1 MKKTL
6 IVISQI
12 ITFTLFSLTNPL
24 TANAIEIGDIISPEI
39 AAKLNLTPNK
49 VAVVDFFAS
58 WCASCSKE
66 IPDLNKFHRQQ
77 DNQNAEMIGIGVDD
91 ELAVS
96 IAYQQKLSIA
106 FPVHNDTNQQIV
118 EFFNPL
124 GMPALYYIKNNKVIG
139 KRIGAVDHIQQKIE
153 QDLKDLAGQP

>member
-1 MKKTL
+1 MKNIIIITLTL
-6 IVISQI
+6 I
-12 ITFTLFSLTNPL
+12 TLINPL
-24 TANAIEIGDIISPEI
+24 TVHAIEIGDTISPEI

-66 IPDLNKFHRQQ
+66 IPDLNKFHDQQ
-77 DNQNAEMIGIGVDD
+77 DNHNAEMIGIGVDE
-91 ELAVS
+91 ELLVG

-106 FPVHNDTNQQIV
+106 FPVHNDTNQQII
-118 EFFNPL
+118 EYFNPL

-139 KRIGAVDHIQQKIE
+139 KRIGAVDHIKQVIK
-153 QDLKDLAGQP
+153 QDLKSLAGPQ